1 LLHYCSRF
9 GRQSQ
14 TSQRSTSNQESNV
27 NLHYHLH
34 LETRDDQKNQV
45 TTTGGGYVG
54 ADGDTQVQVKTAD
67 MLQNNAKEVKC
78 HGQAVTNG
86 TSGGL
91 TTHETVTN
99 KKRA

>member
-34 LETRDDQKNQV
+34 LETGDDQKNQV

-54 ADGDTQVQVKTAD
+54 VDGDTQVQVITVD
-67 MLQNNAKEVKC
+67 EVTKQC
-78 HGQAVTNG
+78 KRSEMSWTG
-86 TSGGL
+86 SYKWYIRL
-91 TTHETVTN
+91 TCYI
-99 KKRA
+99 